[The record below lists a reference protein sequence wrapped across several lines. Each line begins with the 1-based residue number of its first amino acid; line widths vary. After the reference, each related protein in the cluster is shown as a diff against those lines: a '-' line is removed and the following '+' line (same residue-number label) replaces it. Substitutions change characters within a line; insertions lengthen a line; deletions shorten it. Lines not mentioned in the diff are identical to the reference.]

1 MDDYV
6 LDIENKVKY
15 DLSWFEFFIYHN
27 SKNFTLCEYTADL
40 FKIFRP
46 VGQKPIKWTNEN
58 KQKYKGIYEL
68 GLELEK
74 IGLTDQLNNVCYFGK
89 MGKNE
94 FISEHADP
102 NRGCNLVLPL
112 TDSCIIQYKKIGT
125 YKLEDYLNIDPYGTN
140 NGTVRPTK
148 DLPIKYQYNG
158 PTIINAKIPHQV
170 INRADTDRNVFYWS
184 IKENFNDVKQC
195 LKN

>member
-1 MDDYV
+1 
-6 LDIENKVKY
+6 
-15 DLSWFEFFIYHN
+15 
-27 SKNFTLCEYTADL
+27 
-40 FKIFRP
+40 
-46 VGQKPIKWTNEN
+46 
-58 KQKYKGIYEL
+58 
-68 GLELEK
+68 
-74 IGLTDQLNNVCYFGK
+74 
-89 MGKNE
+89 
-94 FISEHADP
+94 
-102 NRGCNLVLPL
+102 
-112 TDSCIIQYKKIGT
+112 
-125 YKLEDYLNIDPYGTN
+125 YLNIDPYGTN